1 MSERIN
7 HNPDVLSCLAN
18 LSNDEVLTPP
28 EVANAM
34 LDMLPQELFRDP
46 NARFLDPACK
56 SGIFLREIAKRL
68 LSGLEDSIPDRQ
80 ERIDHIF
87 HKQLYGIAITELTSL
102 LARRSLYCSKNA
114 NSIYS
119 VTSFEGA
126 TGNIRFSRIEHT
138 WDGDGKCQFCGVSK
152 EQFDRGI
159 ELETHAYEFIHIKN
173 TEELAKVKFDLIIS
187 NPPYQLD
194 DGGSGRSARPIY
206 QLFVEQAKKL
216 KPRYLSMI
224 IPSRWFSGGK
234 GLDEFRATMLGD
246 DRIRKLVDYENFKDV
261 FPGVDLA
268 GGACYFL
275 WNRDNPG
282 SCIITNKSPEGENTE
297 IRKLN
302 EFDTFIR
309 NNRALDIVRKVT
321 KLNQGKETLSSI
333 VSPRKPFGLPSNY
346 EPQNQGIPCWFIQ
359 KIGYKFAR
367 VEDVLD
373 PRGYLNKW
381 KFLIPAAPIA
391 GQTDFTKP
399 VGFFYE
405 GNTRIAEPGS
415 CCTETWLVAGAFD
428 TKEETESYKSYLL
441 TKVVRFLLLQTVV
454 SQHISI
460 KSFAFIPAFSKY
472 DQKFTDAYLCRL
484 WGISEE
490 EWHLIDS
497 KIKDIGE
504 MENA

>member
-1 MSERIN
+1 M
-7 HNPDVLSCLAN
+7 
-18 LSNDEVLTPP
+18 
-28 EVANAM
+28 
-34 LDMLPQELFRDP
+34 
-46 NARFLDPACK
+46 
-56 SGIFLREIAKRL
+56 
-68 LSGLEDSIPDRQ
+68 
-80 ERIDHIF
+80 
-87 HKQLYGIAITELTSL
+87 
-102 LARRSLYCSKNA
+102 
-114 NSIYS
+114 
-119 VTSFEGA
+119 
-126 TGNIRFSRIEHT
+126 
-138 WDGDGKCQFCGVSK
+138 
-152 EQFDRGI
+152 
-159 ELETHAYEFIHIKN
+159 
-173 TEELAKVKFDLIIS
+173 
-187 NPPYQLD
+187 
-194 DGGSGRSARPIY
+194 
-206 QLFVEQAKKL
+206 
-216 KPRYLSMI
+216 
-224 IPSRWFSGGK
+224 
-234 GLDEFRATMLGD
+234 DEFRATMLGD

-275 WNRDNPG
+275 WDRDNPG
-282 SCIITNKSPEGENTE
+282 SCMITNKSPEGENTE

-367 VEDVLD
+367 VEDVD
-373 PRGYLNKW
+373 DSRGYLNKW

-415 CCTETWLVAGAFD
+415 CCTETWLVAGAFN

-460 KSFAFIPAFSKY
+460 KSFAFIPAFPKY

-504 MENA
+504 M